1 MAKEEFRSSPDV
13 RTGLIKGSTFGYRLV
28 RYSVINGE
36 AIFEGDI
43 VLGSVDEMERL
54 VAEIIKEKDTKA
66 RAVIIPGAQFRWPGG
81 VVPFTIDPELP
92 DQGRVNDAIDHWHS
106 RTGIRLV
113 ARTNEPNFVTFRPG
127 DGCSSHIGMR
137 GTGQQFITLAPGC
150 NKGSTIHEIGHAVG
164 LWHEQSREDRD
175 RFIRILFENIEE
187 GQEHNFDQHISD
199 GDDIG
204 RYDFGSIMHYDEFA
218 FSKNDQPTIETLNG
232 EDIGQRSGLS
242 DADVQAVNFMY
253 PLSIPLIFKP
263 GLYTIQ
269 QKSNGRFVDAHEY
282 SGKDFG
288 VVTRPAQNN
297 RTQQWIIIPVG
308 GVFKVQQK
316 SNDRFMDAHEYSG
329 KDFGVVTRLAQN
341 NDTQKWVMTRFGGPY
356 MGGLYTIQQKSNG
369 RFVDAYQSSGK
380 DFALV
385 TRTAK
390 NNDSQRWIVTPLG
403 NNMFTIQQKS
413 SGRFMDAH
421 EIEEKDFALV
431 TRSAQNNDTQRWT
444 LTPVGVVCTIQ
455 QQSSGRFVDAYES
468 SGKDFALVTRTAKNN
483 DAQRWIVMPSGRNTF
498 TIQQKSSGRFMDA
511 HEIEEKDFALVT
523 RPAQNNDTQ
532 RWLIKSVAFHF
543 PVWPASWNQ
552 IIFGRREE
560 PGSER

>member
-1 MAKEEFRSSPDV
+1 MAKEEFRSSPEV
-13 RTGLIKGSTFGYRLV
+13 RTGFVKGNTFGYRPV
-28 RYSVINGE
+28 RYSVIDGE

-54 VAEIIKEKDTKA
+54 VVEVNKEKDTKP
-66 RAVIIPGAQFRWPGG
+66 RAVIITGAQFRWQSG

-92 DQGRVNDAIDHWHS
+92 NKGRVNDAIAHWHS

-113 ARTNEPNFVTFRPG
+113 AHTNEQNFVTFRPG
-127 DGCSSHIGMR
+127 EGCSSSIGMR

-150 NKGSTIHEIGHAVG
+150 DKGSTIHEIGHAAG

-175 RFIRILFENIEE
+175 RFIRILFENIEA
-187 GQEHNFDQHISD
+187 GKEHDFDQHITD

-204 RYDFGSIMHYDEFA
+204 RYDFGSIMHYDKFA
-218 FSKNDQPTIETLNG
+218 FSKNDQPTIETLHG
-232 EDIGQRSGLS
+232 ESIGQRSGLS

-253 PLSIPLIFKP
+253 PLSIPLILKP
-263 GLYTIQ
+263 GLYTIQQQSNGRFVDAHEYSGKDFGLVTRPAQNNRTQQWILIPVGGVFRIQ

-288 VVTRPAQNN
+288 LVTRP
-297 RTQQWIIIPVG
+297 
-308 GVFKVQQK
+308 
-316 SNDRFMDAHEYSG
+316 
-329 KDFGVVTRLAQN
+329 AQN
-341 NDTQKWVMTRFGGPY
+341 NDTQKWVLTRVGGSY
-356 MGGLYTIQQKSNG
+356 MGGPYTIQQKSNS
-369 RFVDAYQSSGK
+369 RFVDAYQSSGH

-390 NNDSQRWIVTPLG
+390 NNDAQRWIVIPSG
-403 NNMFTIQQKS
+403 NNRFTVQQKS

-431 TRSAQNNDTQRWT
+431 TRPAQSNDTQRWT

-455 QQSSGRFVDAYES
+455 QQSNGRFVDAYQS
-468 SGKDFALVTRTAKNN
+468 SGNDFALVTRTAKNN
-483 DAQRWIVMPSGRNTF
+483 DAQRWIVIPSGNNRF
-498 TIQQKSSGRFMDA
+498 TVQQKSSGRFMDA

-532 RWLIKSVAFHF
+532 RWLIKSV
-543 PVWPASWNQ
+543 
-552 IIFGRREE
+552 
-560 PGSER
+560 

>member
-1 MAKEEFRSSPDV
+1 MSKEEFRSSPDV
-13 RTGLIKGSTFGYRLV
+13 RTGFIKGNTFGYRLV

-54 VAEIIKEKDTKA
+54 VAEVIKEKDTKA
-66 RAVIIPGAQFRWPGG
+66 RAVSIPGAQFRWPGG

-92 DQGRVNDAIDHWHS
+92 DTGRVNDAIDHWHS

-113 ARTNEPNFVTFRPG
+113 ARTNEQNFVTFRPG

-175 RFIRILFENIEE
+175 RFIRILFENIEA

-218 FSKNDQPTIETLNG
+218 FSKNDQPTIETLHG

-253 PLSIPLIFKP
+253 PPSIPLSLKP

-288 VVTRPAQNN
+288 VVTR
-297 RTQQWIIIPVG
+297 
-308 GVFKVQQK
+308 
-316 SNDRFMDAHEYSG
+316 
-329 KDFGVVTRLAQN
+329 LAQD

-356 MGGLYTIQQKSNG
+356 MSGLYTIQQKSNG

-390 NNDSQRWIVTPLG
+390 NNDSQRWIVTPLD
-403 NNMFTIQQKS
+403 NNTFSIQQKS

-421 EIEEKDFALV
+421 EIEEKEL
-431 TRSAQNNDTQRWT
+431 RSRYPHCTEQRHAT
-444 LTPVGVVCTIQ
+444 VD
-455 QQSSGRFVDAYES
+455 SNSGWSRVHHSAAE
-468 SGKDFALVTRTAKNN
+468 
-483 DAQRWIVMPSGRNTF
+483 Q
-498 TIQQKSSGRFMDA
+498 
-511 HEIEEKDFALVT
+511 
-523 RPAQNNDTQ
+523 
-532 RWLIKSVAFHF
+532 
-543 PVWPASWNQ
+543 WP
-552 IIFGRREE
+552 IC
-560 PGSER
+560 

>member
-1 MAKEEFRSSPDV
+1 MAKEEFRSSPEV
-13 RTGLIKGSTFGYRLV
+13 RTGFVKGNTFGYRPV
-28 RYSVINGE
+28 RYSVIDGE

-54 VAEIIKEKDTKA
+54 VAEVNKKKETKP
-66 RAVIIPGAQFRWPGG
+66 RAVIITGAQFRWPDG

-92 DQGRVNDAIDHWHS
+92 NQGRVNDAIAHWHS

-113 ARTNEPNFVTFRPG
+113 AHSSEQNFVTFRPG
-127 DGCSSHIGMR
+127 EGCSSQIGMR

-150 NKGSTIHEIGHAVG
+150 DKGSTIHEIGHAVG

-175 RFIRILFENIEE
+175 RFIRIFFENIEA
-187 GQEHNFDQHISD
+187 GQEHNFDQHITD

-218 FSKNDQPTIETLNG
+218 FSKNDKPTIETLHG
-232 EDIGQRSGLS
+232 ESIGQRSGLS
-242 DADVQAVNFMY
+242 DAAVQAVNFMY
-253 PLSIPLIFKP
+253 PLSIPLILKP

-269 QKSNGRFVDAHEY
+269 QQSNGRFVDAHEY

-288 VVTRPAQNN
+288 LVTRP
-297 RTQQWIIIPVG
+297 
-308 GVFKVQQK
+308 
-316 SNDRFMDAHEYSG
+316 
-329 KDFGVVTRLAQN
+329 AQN
-341 NDTQKWVMTRFGGPY
+341 NDTQKWVLTRFGGPY

-390 NNDSQRWIVTPLG
+390 NNDAQRWIVTPSG
-403 NNMFTIQQKS
+403 NNTFTVQQKS

-455 QQSSGRFVDAYES
+455 QQSSGRFVDAYQS
-468 SGKDFALVTRTAKNN
+468 SGHDFALVTRTAKNN
-483 DAQRWIVMPSGRNTF
+483 DAQRWIVIPSGNNTF
-498 TIQQKSSGRFMDA
+498 TVQQKSSGRFMDA

-532 RWLIKSVAFHF
+532 RWLIRSV
-543 PVWPASWNQ
+543 
-552 IIFGRREE
+552 
-560 PGSER
+560 